1 MTEGNGRGGVA
12 AREDL
17 VVIRDSHCEVFGN
30 FESLSN
36 GFTPYCLLEDLLGTI
51 KFILMIQEK
60 EREQNKFSISYQQRL
75 HTQRTLR
82 LRQQ

>member
-1 MTEGNGRGGVA
+1 MTKGNGRGGVA

-36 GFTPYCLLEDLLGTI
+36 GFTPCCLLEDLLRTI

-60 EREQNKFSISYQQRL
+60 
-75 HTQRTLR
+75 
-82 LRQQ
+82 